1 MSYFNLLGLHSEPFS
16 TSPDP
21 DFFYRSLSHE
31 TALKRL
37 EIAIRLKRGLSI
49 IWGEVGIGKTTLCR
63 LIAQAFAEEDDF
75 IFHLML
81 DPGYK
86 TEEDFLAGLVD
97 IAGISCENQ
106 SLSGYKSCLKRYL
119 FQCGV
124 EGKKTVVLLIDEGQK
139 IIPENLEVLRMLLN
153 YETNDFKLLQLAIFS
168 QLELQPKIEKIH
180 NFMDRVSLQYTITP
194 LDENETREM
203 IRFRLVSA
211 GLKKDGRIFSDEA
224 FPLIYAYSSGY
235 PRRIAMICHDA
246 LEQMIIQEK
255 SVVDAG
261 MIREIMNRR

>member
-1 MSYFNLLGLHSEPFS
+1 
-16 TSPDP
+16 
-21 DFFYRSLSHE
+21 
-31 TALKRL
+31 
-37 EIAIRLKRGLSI
+37 
-49 IWGEVGIGKTTLCR
+49 
-63 LIAQAFAEEDDF
+63 
-75 IFHLML
+75 
-81 DPGYK
+81 
-86 TEEDFLAGLVD
+86 
-97 IAGISCENQ
+97 
-106 SLSGYKSCLKRYL
+106 
-119 FQCGV
+119 
-124 EGKKTVVLLIDEGQK
+124 
-139 IIPENLEVLRMLLN
+139 
-153 YETNDFKLLQLAIFS
+153 
-168 QLELQPKIEKIH
+168 
-180 NFMDRVSLQYTITP
+180 MDRVSLQYTITP